1 MVRAEPRDPIYRRP
15 HRIPKFIGLC
25 VRGCL
30 TYRVSYLDRE
40 ITEVLFHGR
49 WALRRKV
56 PHSEEPQSPLRD
68 FRNYTMVG
76 PPPCGRAPVP
86 GAECSSR
93 LPDPKTRLPLH
104 ESGSSP
110 MASAVRLARTT
121 AALTATLATLVPPCR
136 AAAQPS
142 AASAQP
148 GPLIVTIDPHIVR
161 LPVVEGHGIRFVRLR
176 RSMGLSQQR
185 VVHIGQDPQGYL
197 WFGTQYGLDRYDGY
211 RFKVFKNDSDDP
223 SSMCGANVDSLL
235 IDRSG
240 RLWVG
245 CSYVFDRYDPTTET
259 FVHYRLAPP
268 NVTGVGGIPRNI
280 SEDDAGILWL
290 STMEGLYRFDPKT
303 GATARFVHEK
313 DDPFSLS
320 SSDVMSTGED
330 REGTFW
336 VATRAGLD
344 AFDRK
349 TDRVTE
355 HVPLSESSGLSFYED
370 RQGTFWVLYASGN
383 GLAVLDRKRHLLT
396 RYSFGREDLSTHP
409 LTGVSSMLEDRDGNL
424 WIGTFSDGLLKF
436 DRKHRRFV
444 RYSYNPSNA
453 DSLPENR
460 ITTLFQ
466 DREGDIW
473 LGFGTSAPAFF
484 PMKAPP
490 FSPLPFDSNDP
501 ANLGEREVD
510 AIYQDRAGILWLG
523 TTGALVR
530 IDRQTG
536 KLTHF
541 AIPGR
546 GVASDVL
553 ALTEDSSGALWI
565 GTSGQGLYRRSAS
578 NGRLTAFRHRDGDP
592 YSLSADTVFQVLV
605 DRTGTLWVATDDG
618 LDRFNAA
625 KNTFTTFRFAAKGQ
639 VNRIQRMTEDPG
651 GLLWVA
657 TGYFGV
663 LSFDPRTG
671 LFKQLSTTRQL
682 NLEGRPGINSL
693 MIDSAGNLWAA
704 TQNGLDR
711 YNRQTGLIAH
721 YSEKDGLA
729 SNAVSCLLEDSAGAL
744 WASTS
749 SGLSRLDRARKVFTN
764 YSEADG
770 LPGPDLSGYYGVC
783 FRSPSGEMFFG
794 GFSGAVALR
803 PDRLSDAA
811 YAPPVVLTSFQLF
824 GKSVRLG
831 SGSPL
836 RRVINDTHRL
846 TLSHDQNS
854 FSFEFSALSF
864 QNPSTN
870 RYRFKLEGLDKGW
883 QEVGSD
889 HRYATYTTLPPGK
902 YRFRVQGAT
911 IRGPWG
917 KPGASVRITINPAWW
932 ATEWFYTVAT
942 LLVAAAFATLYRFRV
957 ARVREDIRRV
967 LEARLSERERIAR
980 ELHDTLLQGVQGLI
994 WRFQAAADRIPRE
1007 EPARQMME
1015 QSLERADKLLGESRD
1030 RVKDL
1035 RPLASS
1041 VVALAQAVAT
1051 EGSQLAQLHAAE
1063 FRVSV
1068 QGAPRNLHPIVREE
1082 GFLIAREAL
1091 GNAFQHSGAK
1101 NIEAEVTYG
1110 DDAFHVRVRDDGQ
1123 GIGSSVLQ
1131 AAGKPGHFGLIG
1143 MRERAAKIGGHL
1155 EVWSKPDAGTEV
1167 DLRVPAHLAYR
1178 QASSSP
1184 SLVRWLL
1191 TIFRFSAPPH

>member
-1 MVRAEPRDPIYRRP
+1 M
-15 HRIPKFIGLC
+15 L
-25 VRGCL
+25 
-30 TYRVSYLDRE
+30 
-40 ITEVLFHGR
+40 
-49 WALRRKV
+49 
-56 PHSEEPQSPLRD
+56 
-68 FRNYTMVG
+68 
-76 PPPCGRAPVP
+76 
-86 GAECSSR
+86 
-93 LPDPKTRLPLH
+93 
-104 ESGSSP
+104 
-110 MASAVRLARTT
+110 SAVRLATAR
-121 AALTATLATLVPPCR
+121 AALAATLAWLAPQCV
-136 AAAQPS
+136 AAPQPS
-142 AASAQP
+142 ASGSQQ
-148 GPLIVTIDPHIVR
+148 GPITVTIDPHIVR
-161 LPVVEGHGIRFVRLR
+161 LPVVEGHGIRFVRLG

-211 RFKVFKNDSDDP
+211 RFKVFKNDTDDP
-223 SSMCGANVDSLL
+223 GSMCGVNVDSLL

-245 CSYVFDRYDPTTET
+245 CSYVFDRYDPSTES

-268 NVTGVGGIPRNI
+268 NVTGAAGIPRHI

-290 STMEGLYRFDPKT
+290 TTIEGLYRFDPKT
-303 GATARFVHEK
+303 GAVARFVHHQ

-320 SSDVMSTGED
+320 SSIIKSTGED

-336 VATRAGLD
+336 VATENGLD

-355 HVPLSESSGLSFYED
+355 HVPLSESSELSFYED
-370 RQGTFWVLYASGN
+370 RQGTFWVLYGSGN
-383 GLAVLDRKRHLLT
+383 GLAVLDRKRRLLT
-396 RYSFGREDLSTHP
+396 RYSFGREDLPTHP

-424 WIGTFSDGLLKF
+424 WIGTFSDGLLKL
-436 DRKHRRFV
+436 DRSHRRFV
-444 RYSYNPSNA
+444 RYSYEPSNV

-460 ITTLFQ
+460 VTTLFQ

-484 PMKAPP
+484 PMRPPP
-490 FSPLPFDSNDP
+490 FAPLPFDSNDP

-510 AIYQDRAGILWLG
+510 AIYQDRARILWLG

-530 IDRQTG
+530 IDRQSG

-541 AIPGR
+541 AIPGA
-546 GVASDVL
+546 GVATDVL
-553 ALTEDSSGALWI
+553 ALTGDTAGALWI
-565 GTSGQGLYRRSAS
+565 GTSGQGLYRRSPS
-578 NGRLTAFRHRDGDP
+578 NGALTAFRHRDRDRS
-592 YSLSADTVFQVLV
+592 SLSDDTVFQVLV
-605 DRTGTLWVATDDG
+605 DRTGTLWAATDDG

-625 KNTFTTFRFAAKGQ
+625 NGTFTTFRFAPKGE
-639 VNRIQRMTEDPG
+639 VNRIQRMTEDPS
-651 GLLWVA
+651 GLLWV
-657 TGYFGV
+657 TSGYFGV

-671 LFKQLSTTRQL
+671 LFKRLTTTRQL
-682 NLEGRPGINSL
+682 NIEGRPGINSL
-693 MIDSAGNLWAA
+693 MVDSAGNLWAA

-711 YNRQTGLIAH
+711 YSRRSSRVTH
-721 YSEKDGLA
+721 YSEKDGLG

-744 WASTS
+744 WISTS
-749 SGLSRLDRARKVFTN
+749 SGLSRLDRSRKVFTN

-770 LPGPDLSGYYGVC
+770 LPGPDLTGYYGVC
-783 FRSPSGEMFFG
+783 SRSPSGEIFFG
-794 GFSGAVALR
+794 GFAGAVALR
-803 PDRLSDAA
+803 PDRLSETA
-811 YAPPVVLTSFQLF
+811 YVPPVVLTSFQLF
-824 GKSVRLG
+824 GKTLQLA

-836 RRVINDTHRL
+836 KRVIDYTPRL

-883 QEVGSD
+883 EEVGSD
-889 HRYATYTTLPPGK
+889 RRYATYTTLPPGK

-917 KPGASVRITINPAWW
+917 KPGASVQITIKPAWW
-932 ATEWFYTVAT
+932 TTQWFYTLAT
-942 LLVAAAFATLYRFRV
+942 LIVAAALATLYRLRV
-957 ARVREDIRRV
+957 ARVREEIRRM

-980 ELHDTLLQGVQGLI
+980 DLHDTLLQGVQGLI
-994 WRFQAAADRIPRE
+994 WRFQAAADRIPRD

-1015 QSLERADKLLGESRD
+1015 QSLERADELLGESRD

-1035 RPLASS
+1035 RPPASS

-1051 EGSQLAQLHAAE
+1051 EGSQLAKLHTAE

-1068 QGAPRNLHPIVREE
+1068 QGTPRNLHPIVREE

-1091 GNAFQHSGAK
+1091 GNAFHHAGAR

-1110 DDAFHVRVRDDGQ
+1110 EDSFHLRVRDDGQ
-1123 GIGSSVLQ
+1123 GISASLQ

-1143 MRERAAKIGGHL
+1143 MRERAAKIGGRL
-1155 EVWSKPDAGTEV
+1155 EIWSKPDAGTEV
-1167 DLRVPAHLAYR
+1167 DLLVPAHVAYGH
-1178 QASSSP
+1178 ASSP
-1184 SLVRWLL
+1184 SSLARWLL
-1191 TIFRFSAPPH
+1191 AIFRSPAPPL